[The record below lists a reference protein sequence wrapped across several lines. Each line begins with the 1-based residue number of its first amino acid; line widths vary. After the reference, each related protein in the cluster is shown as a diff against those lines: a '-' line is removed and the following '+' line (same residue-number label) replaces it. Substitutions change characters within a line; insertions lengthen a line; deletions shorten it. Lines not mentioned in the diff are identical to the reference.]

1 MKVEYLNR
9 YRDKYEFTQ
18 VDEQTIR
25 WEGPFKWCRYS
36 VNEDKVVS
44 MVDPSGGPYIS
55 VGNTLRFVAPEFEK
69 LKVTALEMHDGHV
82 TIKVTED
89 EEEDEG
95 GEMEGA
101 VD

>member
-18 VDEQTIR
+18 EDEQTIR

-36 VNEDKVVS
+36 MSKDNVVS
-44 MVDPSGGPYIS
+44 MIDPSGGPYIS
-55 VGNTLRFVAPEFEK
+55 IGTEMKYIAPEFDGMV
-69 LKVTALEMHDGHV
+69 VTALEMHDGHAI
-82 TIKVTED
+82 IKVSKYEAED
-89 EEEDEG
+89 ET

>member
-1 MKVEYLNR
+1 MKVEYSNR

-18 VDEQTIR
+18 EDEQTIR

-36 VNEDKVVS
+36 ISKDKVVS
-44 MVDPSGGPYIS
+44 MIDPSGGPYIS
-55 VGNTLRFVAPEFEK
+55 IGTEMKYIAPEFDGMV
-69 LKVTALEMHDGHV
+69 VTALEMHDGHAI
-82 TIKVTED
+82 IKVSKD
-89 EEEDEG
+89 EAKDET

>member
-18 VDEQTIR
+18 EDEQTIR

-82 TIKVTED
+82 TIKVSKDEAED
-89 EEEDEG
+89 KG
-95 GEMEGA
+95 GEMEGT

>member
-1 MKVEYLNR
+1 MKVEYINR
-9 YRDKYEFTQ
+9 YKDIYEFTQ
-18 VDEQTIR
+18 EDEQTIR
-25 WEGPFKWCRYS
+25 WEGPFSYCRFS
-36 VNEDKVVS
+36 MSKDEVVS
-44 MVDPSGGPYIS
+44 MIDPSGGPYIS
-55 VGNTLRFVAPEFEK
+55 VGDSLRFVAPEFEK

-89 EEEDEG
+89 EEEDKG